1 MKRKKENVQKG
12 EMKSIIV
19 DTNKEKNQKVADQ
32 NSFAPLSL
40 IEEAEMT
47 WDEGKLMGL
56 CSEEDDAL
64 VINMLVDLNIVRD
77 DECGGGKGIDT
88 DFN

>member
-1 MKRKKENVQKG
+1 
-12 EMKSIIV
+12 
-19 DTNKEKNQKVADQ
+19 
-32 NSFAPLSL
+32 
-40 IEEAEMT
+40 MT

-64 VINMLVDLNIVRD
+64 VINMLVDLNTVRD

-88 DFN
+88 DFNQ